1 MGPDAVILV
10 FWMLSFKTAS
20 SLSSFTFIKRL
31 FSSSSFSAIMVV
43 SSAYLRLLI
52 FLPAILIPAC
62 TSSSPAFYMMYSVFK
77 LNKQGDNIQPQCTP
91 FLILNQFVVPCP
103 VLTLLLDLNM
113 GFSGG
118 RYGGRY
124 SHLFKTFLY
133 NIFGSGILPTTEDAP
148 SRWAFLPFTPGNF
161 QTFVYFRIMECLK
174 MLGNV
179 WKWKMFEKPDF

>member
-1 MGPDAVILV
+1 
-10 FWMLSFKTAS
+10 MLSFKTAS

-43 SSAYLRLLI
+43 SSAYLKLLI

-91 FLILNQFVVPCP
+91 FLILNQFIVPCP

-148 SRWAFLPFTPGNF
+148 SR
-161 QTFVYFRIMECLK
+161 
-174 MLGNV
+174 
-179 WKWKMFEKPDF
+179 